1 MFLGNQ
7 SGTLSKDVEATL
19 FGVNLLLIM
28 VMQEKDSVTGE
39 IKWSILPLAL
49 NNTYMVGTNAMR
61 YYYSKNTDGPS
72 SPSSQTKELQVNQE
86 KVFYS
91 LAWYAGTMVG
101 YAMME
106 THGQGLALRSSEDML
121 IFTLSETIFMF
132 SMGMCYFYGW

>member
-1 MFLGNQ
+1 M
-7 SGTLSKDVEATL
+7 
-19 FGVNLLLIM
+19 
-28 VMQEKDSVTGE
+28 
-39 IKWSILPLAL
+39 
-49 NNTYMVGTNAMR
+49 
-61 YYYSKNTDGPS
+61 
-72 SPSSQTKELQVNQE
+72 NQE

-121 IFTLSETIFMF
+121 IFTLSETIFMV